1 MSFGKN
7 KLEENVERNKNNYSQ
22 LESMDIIKVIV
33 VWRCEIKQMMKD
45 EVIVTKRVDNLVYEI
60 INQ

>member
-33 VWRCEIKQMMKD
+33 VWRCEIK
-45 EVIVTKRVDNLVYEI
+45 
-60 INQ
+60 